1 MDISTYCLE
10 WFNINYDEQ
19 LSKKMKKMKHFFP
32 ENDAKILPSPI
43 VNYYRNKLRFDIG
56 FSVDGKITIGY
67 AIPKRIS
74 KERYIYDSKNM
85 LHLHPKMK
93 DIIYWL
99 EDHLN
104 KSIKPWYSLEH
115 NKSIL
120 YSCTIRTSF
129 NTNDS
134 MLILNTNYSNYH
146 GQEIIQYFTEIDSS
160 RFDELNILIK
170 FSDNY
175 HIIRG
180 KDYIYEKLN
189 NYLFKISSESF
200 FQVNTYATEL
210 LYGTIKQLVL
220 KYFNKCDNNILFD
233 LCCGTGTIG
242 TYVADIFTQIIGIDI
257 KSSSISD
264 AIINQKINN
273 INNAHFICAPI
284 EEVLDN
290 VINDMRIKYDNPNF
304 FAIVDPPRTGMHGDV
319 QNVINNCEGLNYLI
333 YVSCN
338 VATLKRDMKIL
349 SNCFDPI
356 ETIYVDLFPHTS
368 HCEVIMVLRRK

>member
-10 WFNINYDEQ
+10 WFNIDYDEQ
-19 LSKKMKKMKHFFP
+19 LSKKLEKMRYYFP
-32 ENDAKILPSPI
+32 ENNAKILPSPL

-56 FSVDGKITIGY
+56 LSLDRKITIGY

-74 KERYIYDSKNM
+74 KERHIYDSKNM

-93 DIIYWL
+93 DIISWL

-104 KSIKPWYSLEH
+104 KFIKPWYSLEH

-134 MLILNTNYSNYH
+134 MLILNTNCDSSH
-146 GQEIIQYFTEIDSS
+146 GEEVKQYFTEIDCSQ
-160 RFDELNILIK
+160 FDELNILIK

-180 KDYIYEKLN
+180 KNYIYEKLN
-189 NYLFKISSESF
+189 NYSFKISPESF

-210 LYGTIKQLVL
+210 LYGTIKQLVV

-273 INNAHFICAPI
+273 ITNAHFICAPI

-304 FAIVDPPRTGMHGDV
+304 FAIVDPPRTGMHGNV

-338 VATLKRDMKIL
+338 VVTLKRDMKIL
-349 SNCFDPI
+349 SNCFNPV
-356 ETIYVDLFPHTS
+356 ETIYVDLFPHTP
-368 HCEVIMVLRRK
+368 HCEVIMVLHRK